1 MSLSSEKPALL
12 CSGAGLGFPALITLL
27 SSTLLQPQPV
37 TLHRSVSSSSSKHNN
52 GQQQHQDVST
62 EDVETERKSLLPASP
77 ATGLSTVSQ
86 DNG

>member
-37 TLHRSVSSSSSKHNN
+37 TLHRSVSSSSSKHNW
-52 GQQQHQDVST
+52 QQQHQDVST